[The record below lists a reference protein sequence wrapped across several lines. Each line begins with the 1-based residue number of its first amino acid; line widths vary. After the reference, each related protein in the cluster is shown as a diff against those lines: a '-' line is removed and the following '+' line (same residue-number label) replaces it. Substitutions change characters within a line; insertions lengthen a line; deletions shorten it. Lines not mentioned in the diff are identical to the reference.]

1 MWHRG
6 CPDPVPLARRF
17 HAIEVGGPGRYEM
30 TGQVHWI
37 TPAIVFGGGIAI
49 ILLMFF
55 LTRVSKKG

>member
-1 MWHRG
+1 
-6 CPDPVPLARRF
+6 
-17 HAIEVGGPGRYEM
+17 M